1 MTPAG
6 SRRAARRSK
15 FSTADGITLIRI
27 PLAIAFPLVTSVPIR
42 LVVLGLAAATD
53 LGDGWVARRFGGSRI
68 GAVLD
73 PIADK
78 LFVTV
83 AFVVVGVSGELSW
96 FEVVGVLA
104 RDIIATIAFF
114 ITLATGR
121 ATAVPARLGG
131 KAVTLLQMAT
141 LVFFVLHVSYLRRF
155 AWATAAVALY
165 AIYDYH
171 QPFFRKLRTR

>member
-1 MTPAG
+1 MTPAQTAVHRQP
-6 SRRAARRSK
+6 SS
-15 FSTADGITLIRI
+15 FSTADAITLVRI
-27 PLAIAFPLVTSVPIR
+27 PLAIAFPLVTSVPVR
-42 LVVLGLAAATD
+42 LAILGVAAATD
-53 LGDGWVARRFGGSRI
+53 LGDGWVARRFGGSHI

-83 AFVVVGVSGELSW
+83 AFAVVWASGQLTW

-104 RDIIATIAFF
+104 RDIIATVAFV
-114 ITLATGR
+114 ITIITGK

-131 KAVTLLQMAT
+131 KAVTLLQMVT
-141 LVFFVLHVSYLRRF
+141 LVLFVLQLNLVRRF

-171 QPFFRKLRTR
+171 QPFFRKLKTR

>member
-1 MTPAG
+1 MAVPDAT
-6 SRRAARRSK
+6 AARPSQ
-15 FSTADGITLIRI
+15 FSAADGITLLRI
-27 PLAIAFPLVTSVPIR
+27 PLAIVFPIVTSTPVR

-78 LFVTV
+78 LFVAV
-83 AFVVVGVSGELSW
+83 AFAVVLVSGKLTW
-96 FEVVGVLA
+96 YEVVAVLA
-104 RDIIATIAFF
+104 RDIVATVAFF
-114 ITLATGR
+114 STLATGK

-131 KAVTLLQMAT
+131 KAVTLLQMLT
-141 LVFFVLHVSYLRRF
+141 LVVFVLDLPRLRPL
-155 AWATAAVALY
+155 AWMTAGVALY
-165 AIYDYH
+165 AIYDYN